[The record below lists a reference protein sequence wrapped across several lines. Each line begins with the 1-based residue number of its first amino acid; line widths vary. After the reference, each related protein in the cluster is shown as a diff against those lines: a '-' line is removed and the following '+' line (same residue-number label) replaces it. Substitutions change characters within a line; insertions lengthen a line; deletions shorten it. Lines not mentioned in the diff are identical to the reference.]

1 MTNTGSARL
10 PPYPGSVVRG
20 WPVPPCVYR
29 PVARIRIVGAWQP
42 TVTPVAAPCAVATI
56 EATGQAG
63 CTQASRP
70 QRRHVISD
78 GRKHARVHTS
88 YARDRA
94 YHARRV
100 GIGDTAIVPYCM
112 HYGTLQPRPYGRV
125 IQRRLIGRHR
135 AATHC
140 PVEYR
145 QAVYSKTH

>member
-42 TVTPVAAPCAVATI
+42 TVTPVAAPCAVAAVQ
-56 EATGQAG
+56 ATGQAG

-78 GRKHARVHTS
+78 GCEYARVN
-88 YARDRA
+88 AG
-94 YHARRV
+94 HACRV
-100 GIGDTAIVPYCM
+100 GIRDTAIVPYCM
-112 HYGTLQPRPYGRV
+112 HYGTRQPRPYGRV
-125 IQRRLIGRHR
+125 I
-135 AATHC
+135 
-140 PVEYR
+140 
-145 QAVYSKTH
+145 